1 MIKELLD
8 PGEDIVWEGKPDKIT
23 YVIGQP
29 LFYVFALIWLAF
41 DLFFIIGASSQTGS
55 GMPSEIAWFLIP
67 FFLFHLMP
75 VWIAIGGVIYRL
87 INWKHIN
94 YVITEKRVYIET
106 GIIGRDVKTVAFT
119 DIHEPEVHV
128 GLIEKLRNCG
138 SINLTPY
145 SGYRNSDNR
154 NYVTRGRMSHISEPY
169 VVYKLIKQMTLDI
182 SSDMEYPNA
191 LRPEENPGYNT
202 DYRPKQ

>member
-1 MIKELLD
+1 
-8 PGEDIVWEGKPDKIT
+8 
-23 YVIGQP
+23 
-29 LFYVFALIWLAF
+29 
-41 DLFFIIGASSQTGS
+41 
-55 GMPSEIAWFLIP
+55 
-67 FFLFHLMP
+67 MP